1 MKVIL
6 LQEVKKLGDRGDVK
20 EVSNGYARNFLI
32 PKGLAMEATPKALKD
47 LETQKKTLE
56 RKEQDEK
63 EKMEALAEKLKGV
76 KVTLSARVGEGGK
89 LFGSVTSKDIA
100 QKLQEQGYN
109 VDRRKIDLG
118 EPIRG
123 LGSYTVTLKLHPE
136 ISAEIEVIVE
146 EG

>member
-76 KVTLSARVGEGGK
+76 KVTLNARVGEGGK

-146 EG
+146 EE

>member
-6 LQEVKKLGDRGDVK
+6 LQEVKKLGDIGDVK

-76 KVTLSARVGEGGK
+76 KVTLNARVGEGGK

-100 QKLQEQGYN
+100 QNLQEQGYN

>member
-20 EVSNGYARNFLI
+20 EVSHGYARNYLI
-32 PKGLAMEATPKALKD
+32 PKGLAAEATPKALKD

-56 RKEQDEK
+56 RKETEEK
-63 EKMEALAEKLKGV
+63 EKMAVLAEKLKGLQ
-76 KVTLSARVGEGGK
+76 VTLKVRVGEGGK

-100 QKLQEQGYN
+100 QNLQEQGYN

-118 EPIRG
+118 ESIRG
-123 LGSYTVTLKLHPE
+123 LGSYTINLKLHPE
-136 ISAEIEVIVE
+136 ILTEIEVIVE
-146 EG
+146 EE

>member
-100 QKLQEQGYN
+100 QNLQEQGYN

>member
-76 KVTLSARVGEGGK
+76 QAALKARVGEGGK

-100 QKLQEQGYN
+100 QNLQEQGYN